1 MQLRNLF
8 LHPTC
13 LVKKKILIWYVWCL
27 WVPIYEQIKVYF
39 LTGAWSND
47 VLLSSCIKICI
58 RIKSQ
63 SEYGSNKN
71 HGKPYFLQGWE
82 FESLVLCEK
91 MSEWAI
97 RSKKPAIHSLAHL
110 SWATWAIRSHCLG
123 RSEQIA
129 HIRSFDLSEMSE
141 GANERR
147 SNEWWANS
155 QPWFFIT

>member
-63 SEYGSNKN
+63 SESGSNKN

-97 RSKKPAIHSLAHL
+97 RSKKRAIRSFLVSDLCKSLLHFW
-110 SWATWAIRSHCLG
+110 WATWAIHLHRSLKK
-123 RSEQIA
+123 RE
-129 HIRSFDLSEMSE
+129 
-141 GANERR
+141 
-147 SNEWWANS
+147 WANLTYKKCTKKTI
-155 QPWFFIT
+155 WDF